1 MIHRRVGIRVR
12 NASGFTLL
20 ELVIVVAIIGILATV
35 AISSFQRLLRIARG
49 VEGETALVEIKQLQ
63 DVFRQDFGAYAQT
76 LGILGYDKT
85 NELGYY
91 GVSMNPG
98 AAGAQ
103 LAYEATAAA
112 LPGFDLRTWTL
123 TQNRDDSWALVH
135 SEEVDFADLG
145 ANAAGN
151 ASGNDNG
158 NDRGRGNNRGRRNG
172 SGRGRR

>member
-1 MIHRRVGIRVR
+1 MIPRRVGIRVR
-12 NASGFTLL
+12 DARGFTLL
-20 ELVIVVAIIGILATV
+20 ELVVVVAIIGILATI
-35 AISSFQRLLRIARG
+35 AINSFQRLLRTARG

-63 DVFRQDFGAYAQT
+63 DVFRQDFGVYAQT
-76 LGILGYDKT
+76 LGNLGYDKT
-85 NELGYY
+85 DELGYY

-103 LAYEATAAA
+103 LAYEATAAP

-151 ASGNDNG
+151 AN
-158 NDRGRGNNRGRRNG
+158 GNNRGRRNG
-172 SGRGRR
+172 RARGRR